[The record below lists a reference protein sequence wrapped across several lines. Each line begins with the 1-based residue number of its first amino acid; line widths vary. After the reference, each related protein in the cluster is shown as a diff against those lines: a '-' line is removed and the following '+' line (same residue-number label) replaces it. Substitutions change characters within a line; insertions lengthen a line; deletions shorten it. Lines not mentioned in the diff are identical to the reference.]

1 MKDYLSAT
9 RHPWA
14 TLVFLVPLLAAYEF
28 GVAHYGANNSD
39 VRNGADAWLRWALD
53 RYGVSQLWVVPAVV
67 AIYFLLRS
75 MVAWSSRP
83 KDTLATLFGMAVES
97 VVYAVLL
104 WAVSRNF
111 KPILDQLGV
120 ELNMS
125 TVRFEAPPAAKIVTY
140 VGAGIYEE
148 VIFRL
153 GLFTL
158 LYVIFRT
165 MLLPKP
171 LAIIVAATV
180 GSLLFAAAHHVG
192 ENGEPFHPA
201 VFLFR
206 ALAGLYFTILYAARG
221 FGIAVGA
228 HAGYDVL
235 VGVAVG

>member
-1 MKDYLSAT
+1 MKDYFSAT

-14 TLVFLVPLLAAYEF
+14 TFLFLVPLLAAYEI
-28 GVAHYGANNSD
+28 GVAHYGGQHTD
-39 VRNGADAWLRWALD
+39 VRNGADAWLRWGLD
-53 RYGVSQLWVVPAVV
+53 RYGITQLWVVPAAV
-67 AIYFLLRS
+67 AVYFLIRAVL
-75 MVAWSSRP
+75 AWESRP
-83 KDTLATLFGMAVES
+83 KDTLATLFGMAVEC
-97 VVYAVLL
+97 VVYGVLL

-120 ELNMS
+120 SLTVS
-125 TVRFEAPPAAKIVTY
+125 PVRFEAPPASKLVTF

-158 LYVIFRT
+158 LSVLFRT

-171 LAIIVAATV
+171 LAIVVAAVV

-192 ENGEPFHPA
+192 ENGDPFQPT
-201 VFLFR
+201 VFAFR
-206 ALAGLYFTILYAARG
+206 TLAGLYFNMLYVTRG